1 MNIQLMEGKSC
12 IVSGAS
18 YGMGKEMAAVLA
30 REGANVLMTARG
42 KEKLDAAVEEIRA
55 NGGNVIGMTMDTA
68 NPDDIKKMYARCI
81 EEFGQIDVVVNNAA
95 KGELV
100 CIEAMT
106 DELVDEVVNTNM
118 KGLLYS
124 CREAVKYMMPRKSG
138 SIINISSI
146 NGIRP
151 MCGAAYSSTK
161 GGVNTLTK
169 AVAIRLVGTGVRCN
183 AVCPG
188 FTYTPTARHHEEV
201 PHTLADGMMNE
212 IRDARTVRGEAVFTY
227 PQDQA
232 NAVLFFAS
240 DLSKCVTGQILAVD
254 NGSYL

>member
-1 MNIQLMEGKSC
+1 MNKLLLEGKTA

-30 REGANVLMTARG
+30 AEGANVLMTARG
-42 KEKLDAAVEEIRA
+42 KEKLDAAVEEVRA
-55 NGGNVIGMTMDTA
+55 AGGKAVGMTMNTSKA
-68 NPDDIKKMYARCI
+68 DDVRAMFAKTLK
-81 EEFGQIDVVVNNAA
+81 EFGQIDIVVNNAA

-106 DELVDEVVNTNM
+106 DELIDEVVNTNL

-124 CREAVKYMMPRKSG
+124 CREAMKYMLPRGSG
-138 SIINISSI
+138 SIINIASV
-146 NGIRP
+146 NGVRP

-161 GGVNTLTK
+161 GGVITLTQN
-169 AVAIRLVGTGVRCN
+169 VAIRCVGTGVRCN
-183 AVCPG
+183 AIAPG
-188 FTYTPTARHHEEV
+188 FTFTPTAAHHEEV

-212 IRDARTVRGEAVFTY
+212 IRDARTVRSVPTQ
-227 PQDQA
+227 PIDQA

-240 DLSKCVTGQILAVD
+240 DLSKAVNGQTLVVD